1 MIEELIEMGLVC
13 PEKAGGREKIKS
25 MSRFV
30 KWANVTFQHDTK
42 SAMDEILNWLETKGL
57 TRESD
62 DLHPISD
69 WALKEALKN
78 ENFALAG
85 RFGQWKYYW
94 TDDCVLR
101 GKTLGKT

>member
-1 MIEELIEMGLVC
+1 MPRLVIQEFKWRFIIPKNKPLNESSKVIEDRVIEELIEMSLVC

-30 KWANVTFQHDTK
+30 KWANVVFQHDTK

-69 WALKEALKN
+69 WTS
-78 ENFALAG
+78 G
-85 RFGQWKYYW
+85 RKH
-94 TDDCVLR
+94 
-101 GKTLGKT
+101 